1 MTKIRNK
8 NQIQL
13 YWIGLLFLSAFFVK
27 IDKASAVTCASSFG
41 TCKLSCDLATEGDIG
56 NLDCTMGKS
65 CCTTT
70 ASVTAATCATEN
82 PGFSCVDSTGKTGCV
97 QFLCLGGNNIQC
109 CPPTTTTPSGS
120 SGTCDSLSGGGAC
133 VPTSTAC
140 LTGETVNTTATCA
153 AGQHCCA
160 PTASGGGGGSGAVT
174 CFHLGGSCTSSLP
187 CASSDIENATAT
199 CPSAD
204 IPYCCVPKNSGAGGG
219 GTGTGTNPTGTG
231 AALDCGANFEKI
243 GGVCYPANTGLS
255 DASITTILSNLFS
268 WLMGIFTTL
277 AVLAFVL
284 SGIQYLTSAGNEEM
298 METAKRNAIFSILG
312 IVVGLSGFV
321 IVKAIAAAL
330 SGTGTTF

>member
-13 YWIGLLFLSAFFVK
+13 CWIGLLFLSAFFVK

-41 TCKLSCDLATEGDIG
+41 TCKLACDLATEGDIG

-65 CCTTT
+65 CCTAT

-109 CPPTTTTPSGS
+109 CPPTTTTPSGG

-160 PTASGGGGGSGAVT
+160 PTASGGGGG
-174 CFHLGGSCTSSLP
+174 
-187 CASSDIENATAT
+187 
-199 CPSAD
+199 
-204 IPYCCVPKNSGAGGG
+204 G
-219 GTGTGTNPTGTG
+219 GTGTGADAGSTV
-231 AALDCGANFEKI
+231 DCGANFEKI

-284 SGIQYLTSAGNEEM
+284 SGIQYLTSAGNEDL
-298 METAKRNAIFSILG
+298 METAKRNAIYSILG